1 MHAFLFKPDG
11 RRGRLN
17 YLFVNLFLGFVYAAL
32 QKILEFVFRSSD
44 TVLSVAIISI
54 TIVYAYLLY
63 CNLAKRFHDLDKS
76 SSWAAVFIV
85 VAVLANMIHPLYGSV
100 VGLFLNIYP
109 QFFKGTEGANQYGE
123 DPV

>member
-1 MHAFLFKPDG
+1 MLIC
-11 RRGRLN
+11 
-17 YLFVNLFLGFVYAAL
+17 Y
-32 QKILEFVFRSSD
+32 
-44 TVLSVAIISI
+44 
-54 TIVYAYLLY
+54 IVIWQ
-63 CNLAKRFHDLDKS
+63 NDLDKS

-100 VGLFLNIYP
+100 VGLILNIYP